1 MTETRL
7 TPAGL
12 GPGKTPPD
20 SIQALTENI
29 RQTREDVGETIA
41 ALAAKADIMA
51 RARKK
56 ASEVAGHLRD
66 TASKVK
72 EQIAVP
78 QQRRAVLA
86 VAAGAALLADAL
98 IARRR
103 WR

>member
-12 GPGKTPPD
+12 GPGETPPD

-51 RARKK
+51 RAQEK
-56 ASEVAGHLRD
+56 ASEIAGHLRD
-66 TASKVK
+66 TASTVK

-86 VAAGAALLADAL
+86 VAAGVALLAGAL

>member
-12 GPGKTPPD
+12 DPGETPPD
-20 SIQALTENI
+20 SIQALTEEI
-29 RQTREDVGETIA
+29 RQTRVDVGETIA

-51 RARKK
+51 RAREK
-56 ASEVAGHLRD
+56 ASEVAGHLGD
-66 TASKVK
+66 TASNVK
-72 EQIAVP
+72 ERMAVP

-86 VAAGAALLADAL
+86 VAAGIALLACAL
-98 IARRR
+98 IAHRR